1 MSYFCR
7 SGVVR
12 PFYRVSPNISSI
24 PHAIDNLIR
33 AEDWHDLLKKNKMLS
48 FSFVRHPFER
58 LVSSYKDKVLG
69 KDGDFFRKTYPI
81 VYKSWYKNN
90 HSFPSFVDLILNKY
104 KSIKISNIHW
114 NPISDAC
121 KYCDIEYDVIGRME
135 TFSDDV
141 RYIIKKNHLEKDL
154 PSSMAAVSEN
164 AAKLKT
170 SKVTAEYFSQLSNDQ
185 IKDLHELYRMDFEL
199 FDYDALTYFNT
210 NALIKQ

>member
-1 MSYFCR
+1 
-7 SGVVR
+7 
-12 PFYRVSPNISSI
+12 
-24 PHAIDNLIR
+24 
-33 AEDWHDLLKKNKMLS
+33 MLS

-69 KDGDFFRKTYPI
+69 KDGDFFRTTYPV

-104 KSIKISNIHW
+104 KSIKIPNVHW

-141 RYIIKKNHLEKDL
+141 RYIIRKNHLEKDL

-199 FDYDALTYFNT
+199 FGYNASTYFNT
-210 NALIKQ
+210 NTLIQE